1 MKKLTNI
8 KHIFFDLDHT
18 LWDFETNSKKS
29 YEFIFKQNQLEIDID
44 SFLKFYVP
52 INFKYWKL
60 FREEKVTKEKLRYG
74 RLKETFD
81 LLNHTIN
88 DDLMHKLADQYLEN
102 LSNYNQ
108 LFDGTIELLNYLKPK
123 YKLHI
128 ITNGFKET
136 QFAKM
141 KKSKLIDFFDVIV
154 TSECVGVKKPN
165 PKIFFHALKQANA
178 KTYESVMIG
187 DSLEADIYGAKN
199 VGIKSFHVKFDDII
213 NTNNKGNTFIL
224 INELLKIKQY
234 L

>member
-1 MKKLTNI
+1 MKNQSTI

-29 YEFIFKQNQLEIDID
+29 YEFIFKQNDLEIEID
-44 SFLKFYVP
+44 LFLQHYIP

-60 FREEKVTKEKLRYG
+60 FREEQVTKEKLRYG

-81 LLNHTIN
+81 LLNYTIK
-88 DDLMHKLADQYLEN
+88 DELIYKLADEYLEN

-108 LFDGTIELLNYLKPK
+108 LFDGTIELLDYLKPK

-136 QFAKM
+136 QFQKLE
-141 KKSKLIDFFDVIV
+141 KSGLLNYFDVIV

-165 PKIFFHALKQANA
+165 PKIFFHALKQATA
-178 KTYESVMIG
+178 ETYESVMIG

-199 VGIKSFHVKFDDII
+199 VGIKSFYVNFADI
-213 NTNNKGNTFIL
+213 NNANNKGDTFIL
-224 INELLKIKQY
+224 INELLEIKQY